1 MTDDLGSEQ
10 TDAPASEDEQARRV
24 VDLLGSVLGPD
35 LVGVYLFGSV
45 TLGGLRPRSDLDLF
59 AVSRRRL
66 TAEERQMIVDGL
78 LAISGTPRPL
88 EVTLL
93 VESDV
98 RPWRY
103 PPRRELQ
110 FGEWWRHEFA
120 SGVLEP
126 WDDETDPDLASLIT
140 MVRLADLPLHGPP
153 PGDALDPVPSAD
165 YERAMTRAVDGI
177 LLDLENDTRNCV
189 LTLARIWSTLVTGE
203 IRSKDSAADWALE
216 RLPDEQRLVL
226 ERARAIYLG
235 EDEERWDD
243 VLPQVQA
250 HAEHVI
256 AEIRRAAPDS
266 S

>member
-1 MTDDLGSEQ
+1 VTDDLGRPQ
-10 TDAPASEDEQARRV
+10 TDAPGSEDEQARRV
-24 VDLLGSVLGPD
+24 VDLLSAVLGPD

-66 TAEERQMIVDGL
+66 TADEGQIIVDGL

-88 EVTLL
+88 EVTLV

-103 PPRRELQ
+103 PPRREFQ
-110 FGEWWRHEFA
+110 FGEWWRPEFE
-120 SGVLEP
+120 SGVLKP
-126 WDDETDPDLASLIT
+126 WADETDPDLASLVT
-140 MVRLADLPLHGPP
+140 MVRLADRPFHGPP
-153 PGDALDPVPSAD
+153 PHEVLDPVPRTD
-165 YERAMTRAVDGI
+165 YARAMASAVDGI
-177 LLDLENDTRNCV
+177 LLDLENDTRNYL

-216 RLPDEQRLVL
+216 RLPDDQRLVL

-243 VLPQVQA
+243 VLPRVRA
-250 HAEHVI
+250 HAEHVT
-256 AEIRRAAPDS
+256 AEIRRATPDS

>member
-1 MTDDLGSEQ
+1 VIDDLGSEQ
-10 TDAPASEDEQARRV
+10 TDSPASGDEQARRV
-24 VDLLGSVLGPD
+24 VDLLGAVLGPG

-45 TLGGLRPRSDLDLF
+45 TLGGLRSRSDLDLF

-66 TAEERQMIVDGL
+66 TADERQMIVDGL

-88 EVTLL
+88 EVTLV

-103 PPRRELQ
+103 PPRREFQ
-110 FGEWWRHEFA
+110 FGEWWRREFE

-126 WDDETDPDLASLIT
+126 WDDETDPDLASLVT
-140 MVRLADLPLHGPP
+140 MVRLADRTLHGPP
-153 PGDALDPVPSAD
+153 PNEVLDPVSRTDQA
-165 YERAMTRAVDGI
+165 RAMTSAVDGI
-177 LLDLENDTRNCV
+177 LLDLEHDTRNHL

-226 ERARAIYLG
+226 ERARAIYLD
-235 EDEERWDD
+235 EDEECWDD
-243 VLPQVQA
+243 VMPQVRA
-250 HAEHVI
+250 HAEHVA